1 MDGMNLFIWRLG
13 LKMVLEIS
21 LIRFRKCGTTFSHPM
36 GEGMFSL
43 ALKSATN
50 SFTRLNASSKPVGM
64 VGAIVR
70 WKSDGGNYLVEG

>member
-13 LKMVLEIS
+13 LKVVLEIS

-43 ALKSATN
+43 ARKSAT
-50 SFTRLNASSKPVGM
+50 SCLTRARPRKTSSRGGLHQTRLA
-64 VGAIVR
+64 
-70 WKSDGGNYLVEG
+70 